1 MDPITAFS
9 LACGVIQVVDFGT
22 KTLIK
27 CREIYKEGSLSAY
40 QELEDLTKNLVDVRS
55 KLDLPSANQIA
66 EGFDKSNEQIILKL
80 ARRCSA
86 TADQLVGRLHSLK
99 IEGPHKKRQA
109 ILKTVQLL
117 WDKSEIQELQKRLD
131 GYRDALDT
139 EILINLKYV
148 LDILKRAAQIT

>member
-9 LACGVIQVVDFGT
+9 LACGVIQVVDFSI
-22 KTLIK
+22 KTVIK
-27 CREIYKEGSLSAY
+27 CKEVYKEGALSAY
-40 QELEDLTKNLVDVRS
+40 QELEDLTQNLVDVRS
-55 KLDLPSANQIA
+55 KLDLPSANQSA
-66 EGFDKSNEQIILKL
+66 GGVDTPNEQTLLEL
-80 ARRCSA
+80 ARQCSA
-86 TADQLVGRLHSLK
+86 TADQLVEKFCSLK

-139 EILINLKYV
+139 EILINLRYV
-148 LDILKRAAQIT
+148 LLYIL